1 MSDTSTLVGDWLG
14 DELDRQGR
22 SRRWLSIE
30 VGVHPETVSRWV
42 DNEAVPDAVN
52 CIKIADALGMDRD
65 YVLDLAGHRPDI
77 RKPGIDLS
85 DPLVSFAAM
94 NQDKLTDAQ
103 KRAMIAMAKEFL
115 KGQGFEGTGDE
126 P

>member
-1 MSDTSTLVGDWLG
+1 MSDTPALVGDWLG

-22 SRRWLSIE
+22 KRRWLAIE

-42 DNEAVPDAVN
+42 DNEAIPDAAN
-52 CIKIADALGMDRD
+52 CVKIADALGVDRD
-65 YVLDLAGHRPDI
+65 FLLDLAGHRPDA
-77 RKPGIDLS
+77 REPEIDLS
-85 DPLVSFAAM
+85 DPLISFAAM

-115 KGQGFEGTGDE
+115 KGQGYEVSGDE